1 MALLHIVNPK
11 LEEELISRMKD
22 YVCKYP
28 DEFRNAIG
36 WEDWMNEYTTAE
48 DGEEPSEAEIDRINA
63 FIDECWVKAHFSIAD
78 DTIIMPYED
87 KTWKRV
93 RDMANANGAGY
104 IEYQGEKYALLEQA
118 HIDDGNVF
126 TAPAVKL
133 GDYIDCDDWSAPRYE
148 VEWEINEDFVPKDDD
163 DESDACDWQNPIDVR
178 ENGTY
183 RF

>member
-93 RDMANANGAGY
+93 SGMATDNGAGY
-104 IEYQGEKYALLEQA
+104 IEYQGEKYALLAQA
-118 HIDDGNVF
+118 HADGDVY

-133 GDYIDCDDWSAPRYE
+133 GDDIDCFDWSAPRYE
-148 VEWEINEDFVPKDDD
+148 VEWEINEDFIPKDD

-178 ENGTY
+178 ENGVY